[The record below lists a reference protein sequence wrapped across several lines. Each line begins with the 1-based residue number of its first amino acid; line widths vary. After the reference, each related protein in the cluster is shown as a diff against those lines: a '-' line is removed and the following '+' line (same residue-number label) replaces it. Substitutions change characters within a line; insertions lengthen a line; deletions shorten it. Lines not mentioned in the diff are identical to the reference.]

1 MFLTIELQ
9 NSDRETLKINVR
21 YIFKK
26 FFITEKNQ
34 SACIYKKE
42 IYAYI

>member
-1 MFLTIELQ
+1 MVFGLTIELQ

-26 FFITEKNQ
+26 FLTELNN
-34 SACIYKKE
+34 
-42 IYAYI
+42 